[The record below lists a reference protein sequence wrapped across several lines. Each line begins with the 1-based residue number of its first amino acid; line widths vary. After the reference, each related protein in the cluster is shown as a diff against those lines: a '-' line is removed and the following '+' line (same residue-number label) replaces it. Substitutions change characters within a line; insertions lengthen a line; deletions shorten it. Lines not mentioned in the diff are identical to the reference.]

1 MYSSAQRH
9 TDLAAP
15 FTEQG
20 TFLPEPRCIDL
31 WETAHTLGFPAA
43 LWRLP
48 AQRDKHLIV
57 SFDEVLP
64 RVSADFDE
72 LPAGFLVSPFD
83 NLTPL
88 SDAASHTA
96 RTLFIRADI
105 QAVFSETDQTITTP
119 EESTRGDSTPGK
131 STRGNAFHDFIK
143 RADLFRKTLDT
154 VPRFADH
161 LQAAST
167 PPTSIHDAGAQAD
180 YVRNATQAVEA
191 IHRGEMRK
199 VVISRTKRVQFTDAP
214 NAVALFD
221 KLCEAY
227 PNAFVSAVSIPERGQ
242 IWISATPERLVS
254 VDADGI
260 FRTASLAGTQ
270 SATHPD
276 GTAKRPAQAMWAQK
290 EIEEQALV
298 SRYIIECFK
307 RIRLREYIEEG
318 PKTVTAG
325 NLMHLGTSFT
335 VDTQAVRYP
344 QLGTVMLKLLH
355 PTSAVCGTP
364 RDAAFAFIQ
373 QHETHDRELY
383 SGFLGPVN
391 IDADGKGPATGIFV
405 HIRCMKLEGKLATL
419 YAGAGLTEDSEPER
433 EWLETEMKCQTLL
446 DVMNNVK

>member
-1 MYSSAQRH
+1 MHSSTKRPH
-9 TDLAAP
+9 TTTVSVIERGN
-15 FTEQG
+15 FSSETQSV
-20 TFLPEPRCIDL
+20 DL
-31 WETAHTLGFPAA
+31 WKTALSLGFPAA

-48 AQRDKHLIV
+48 ARQDKHLIV

-88 SDAASHTA
+88 SGEASHEA

-105 QAVFSETDQTITTP
+105 QATFSEAGPTEITQGN
-119 EESTRGDSTPGK
+119 STGLMGDVAP
-131 STRGNAFHDFIK
+131 DFTNQVN
-143 RADLFRKTLDT
+143 LFRETLDKS
-154 VPRFADH
+154 PRLTNH
-161 LQAAST
+161 PQAIST
-167 PPTSIHDAGAQAD
+167 PPIPLHDAGAQAA
-180 YVRNATQAVEA
+180 YVRNATEAVEA
-191 IHRGEMRK
+191 IQRGEMRK
-199 VVISRTKRVQFTDAP
+199 VVISRTKRVQFADAP

-221 KLCEAY
+221 KLCKKY

-254 VDADGI
+254 VDASGI

-276 GTAKRPAQAMWAQK
+276 GTPKRPAQAMWSQK

-318 PKTVTAG
+318 PKTITAG

-335 VDTQAVRYP
+335 VDTQATRYP

-364 RDAAFAFIQ
+364 RNAAFSFIQ

-391 IDADGKGPATGIFV
+391 IDGDGKGPETGIFV

-419 YAGAGLTEDSEPER
+419 YAGAGLTEDSEPEQ
-433 EWLETEMKCQTLL
+433 EWHETEMKCQTLL
-446 DVMNNVK
+446 SVMMNEPT

>member
-1 MYSSAQRH
+1 MYSPAQH
-9 TDLAAP
+9 YTNLAAP

-48 AQRDKHLIV
+48 AQRNKHLIV

-72 LPAGFLVSPFD
+72 LPAGFLVSPFN
-83 NLTPL
+83 NLAPL
-88 SDAASHTA
+88 SDEANHTA

-105 QAVFSETDQTITTP
+105 QAVFSDVGQTLTTP
-119 EESTRGDSTPGK
+119 GESMPGF
-131 STRGNAFHDFIK
+131 AE
-143 RADLFRKTLDT
+143 RAGLFQKTLDRS
-154 VPRFADH
+154 PRFANH
-161 LQAAST
+161 RQAVST
-167 PPTSIHDAGAQAD
+167 PPISIHDADAQAE

-191 IHRGEMRK
+191 IQRGEMRK
-199 VVISRTKRVQFTDAP
+199 VVISRTKQVQFADAP

-318 PKTVTAG
+318 PKTITAG
-325 NLMHLGTSFT
+325 NLMHLGTSFH
-335 VDTQAVRYP
+335 R
-344 QLGTVMLKLLH
+344 
-355 PTSAVCGTP
+355 
-364 RDAAFAFIQ
+364 
-373 QHETHDRELY
+373 
-383 SGFLGPVN
+383 
-391 IDADGKGPATGIFV
+391 
-405 HIRCMKLEGKLATL
+405 
-419 YAGAGLTEDSEPER
+419 
-433 EWLETEMKCQTLL
+433 
-446 DVMNNVK
+446 